1 MSGQVGNNWVPM
13 AGVSALFVG
22 GAVAGLIAGDNTGA
36 VAAYFVVATLV
47 LILLAAPW
55 LVRNPPAINAN
66 SGTYL
71 ILAVVLELAALLG
84 GSIAALRGLGG
95 WLVLGA
101 GLVAYGL
108 LERGRVMVT
117 AGAFAVLAG
126 VVAVVAHQS
135 WLTVSLQLVTAAVF
149 ALAAGRLRQLLLS
162 HRQVPDDAPES
173 PAPAFPGGS
182 P

>member
-13 AGVSALFVG
+13 AGVSALFLG
-22 GAVAGLIAGDNTGA
+22 GAAASLLAGDNTGA

-95 WLVLGA
+95 WIVLGA

-117 AGAFAVLAG
+117 AGSFAMLAG
-126 VVAVVAHQS
+126 VVAVVAHQA
-135 WLTVSLQLVTAAVF
+135 WLTLTLQLLTAAIF
-149 ALAAGRLRQLLLS
+149 ALAAGRLRHLLLTE
-162 HRQVPDDAPES
+162 RRAPE
-173 PAPAFPGGS
+173 GS
-182 P
+182 TGPRSAAVP